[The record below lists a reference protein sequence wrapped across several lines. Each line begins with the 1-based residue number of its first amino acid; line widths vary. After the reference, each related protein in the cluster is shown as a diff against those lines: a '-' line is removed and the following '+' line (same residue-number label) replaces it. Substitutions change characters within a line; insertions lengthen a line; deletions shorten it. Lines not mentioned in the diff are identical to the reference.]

1 MNGKNAIILHGTGET
16 PKSFWYKYVAN
27 NLWVMGYD
35 SVWVPQLPDKD
46 KPTVKKQVGYIC
58 DQGLIFSG
66 TVIIAHSAGVPL
78 ALSVIE
84 SLNNRKIKQAILVA
98 GFIEPLN
105 GGEEGP
111 NLILQKSYNW
121 EKIKSNVDDIVLI
134 HSDNDPWGCDD
145 KQGRKMLKNL
155 GGKLII
161 MHGQGHFGSN
171 TFNQPY
177 TQFPFLLKLVD

>member
-1 MNGKNAIILHGTGET
+1 MKNAIILHGTGET
-16 PKSFWYKYVAN
+16 PESFWYRYVEN
-27 NLWVMGYD
+27 NLKKMGYIT
-35 SVWVPQLPDKD
+35 WLPQLPNKD
-46 KPTVKKQVGYIC
+46 KPIVKCQARYIHH
-58 DQGLIFSG
+58 QGLIFND

-84 SLNNRKIKQAILVA
+84 SLINTRIKQAILVA
-98 GFIEPLN
+98 GFIEPLE

-121 EKIKSNVDDIVLI
+121 GKIKSNVDDIIMI
-134 HSDNDPWGCDD
+134 HSDNDPWGCDY
-145 KQGRKMLKNL
+145 KQGLKMLNNL

-177 TQFPFLLKLVD
+177 KEFPFLLKLVS